1 MKSMKRGKIALILSA
16 VTIAAMAVSAQSTTQ
31 PNAPWH
37 LDRIDQRDL
46 PLSGSYTWGKDGS
59 GVTVYVVDNG
69 VRATHTQFGGRV
81 SAGPTFLDEP
91 APGEPPISIPNFV
104 PADQSDHGTL
114 VASLVGGSTFGVAK
128 GVHIVSVTVAGSGGL
143 SYPTNIA
150 KGIQWVV
157 DNHQGPSV
165 INISISKRV
174 SDLGGFE
181 VLMEQA
187 VQNAL
192 NAGITVVGIAGN
204 DGGIDASLVS
214 PGRVSGIITVGAT
227 DQNDERASFSNVGA
241 TLDLF
246 APGVNITG
254 AGVASDTAV
263 VTSDGTSLSAPIV
276 AGIAARYLQA
286 NPSDSPSDVRKA
298 IVASATLDRLVPGT
312 LGAGSPNL
320 LAFANPLDAPIDPPP
335 TGRRRLNANGVCY
348 FEPNESGPNLCDLGR
363 YKLNGNGECYWDPN
377 DSGPAQCE
385 PHAGRWKSDG
395 SGGCYWEPNDDP
407 PHQCDPNAHQGRWK
421 SDGNGGCYWDPNDDP
436 PDQCQPSE
444 ARTPMAMTTGSS
456 GIAVL
461 PAYALSKRRRRPIR
475 LTRDRA

>member
-1 MKSMKRGKIALILSA
+1 MKLMNRGKVAFTLCAIAVVAL
-16 VTIAAMAVSAQSTTQ
+16 AVSAQSTTQ

-46 PLSGSYTWGKDGS
+46 PLSGTYTWGNDGS
-59 GVTVYVVDNG
+59 GVTVYVIDNG
-69 VRATHTQFGGRV
+69 VRISHTQFGGRA
-81 SAGPTFLDEP
+81 SAGPTFVTEP
-91 APGEPPISIPNFV
+91 DPGEPPIFV
-104 PADQSDHGTL
+104 PKVLPATDPDHGTM
-114 VASLVGGSTFGVAK
+114 VASLVGGSKFGVAK
-128 GVHIVSVTVAGSGGL
+128 GVHIVSVAVMGSSGHGRL
-143 SYPTNIA
+143 TDIA
-150 KGIQWVV
+150 AGIQWVV

-165 INISISKRV
+165 INISISERV
-174 SDLGGFE
+174 SALGGLE
-181 VLMEQA
+181 ALTEQA
-187 VQNAL
+187 IQNAL

-204 DGGIDASLVS
+204 NGGIDASLVS

-227 DQNDERASFSNVGA
+227 DENDERASFSNVGA
-241 TLDLF
+241 SVDLF

-254 AGVASDTAV
+254 AGASGDTAE
-263 VTSDGTSLSAPIV
+263 VTSTVGGTSLAAPIV

-286 NPSDSPSDVRKA
+286 HPSASPSEVSSA
-298 IVASATLDRLVPGT
+298 IVGSATADRLVAGT

-320 LAFANPLDAPIDPPP
+320 LVFADPLDDPTDPP

-348 FEPNESGPNLCDLGR
+348 FEPNENGPNLCDFPAPGR
-363 YKLNGNGECYWDPN
+363 YKLDGNGGCYWDPN

-407 PHQCDPNAHQGRWK
+407 PDQCDPNAHQGRWK

-444 ARTPMAMTTGSS
+444 PRTPMAEAGGS
-456 GIAVL
+456 GIAGL
-461 PAYALSKRRRRPIR
+461 AAYAWRKRRRR
-475 LTRDRA
+475 RAR